1 MTIDNSLLH
10 DIRAAVAGRRD
21 ETIRFLGDIVAEPSL
36 LGQEKGA
43 QDRVEAEF
51 RSLGLAIDRFEP
63 DLEEIRTLPGFSPTV
78 IPSYAGRE
86 NVVGLHTPGE
96 AKGRSLILN
105 GHIDVVPT
113 GPEQLWT
120 TPPFQPSLRDGRMYG
135 RGAGDMKSGI
145 AAYCTALHALRSL
158 GLQPAAPVFLQS
170 VIEEECTGNG
180 ALACLARGYKADAA
194 IIPEPFDQSLMVGQ
208 LGVMWLTARITGKP
222 AHVLD
227 TSAGINAIEA
237 AYALFDALRG
247 LEAEWNDPEHRHDLY
262 RDHAHPVNFN
272 LGRIEGGDWTS
283 SVPCTAAVDIRV
295 GFYPGMTLGAVR
307 QALEGRIDEA
317 VRTRRE
323 LRGAQ
328 VAIEYRGF
336 QAEGCVIAT
345 DTPLM
350 TTLTAAHDRIAGTPI
365 RHLASTAT
373 TDVRFF
379 ELYGGIPATCYGAI
393 GGGYHGIDEWVSI
406 DSMMQVAEVLALF
419 IAEWCGLEE
428 RPGTGSG
435 F

>member
-1 MTIDNSLLH
+1 MTIDDALLGQ
-10 DIRAAVAGRRD
+10 IRAAVADRRE
-21 ETIRFLGDIVAEPSL
+21 ETIAFLSDIVAEGSL

-43 QDRVEAEF
+43 QDRIEKEF
-51 RSLGLAIDRFEP
+51 RSLDLAIDRFEP

-78 IPSYAGRE
+78 LDSYAGRE
-86 NVVGLHTPGE
+86 NVVGIHTPRE
-96 AKGRSLILN
+96 PKGRSLILN

-113 GPEQLWT
+113 GPESLWT
-120 TPPFQPSLRDGRMYG
+120 TPPFQPTIRDGRVYG

-145 AAYCTALHALRSL
+145 AAYCTAIHALRAL
-158 GLQPAAPVFLQS
+158 GLQPAASVFLQS

-180 ALACLARGYKADAA
+180 ALSCLARGYKADAA
-194 IIPEPFDQSLMVGQ
+194 VIPEPFNQSLMIGQ
-208 LGVMWLTARITGKP
+208 LGVMWLTVRITGKP

-237 AYALFDALRG
+237 AYSLFDALRG
-247 LEAEWNDPEHRHDLY
+247 LEAEWNEPAHRHALY

-283 SVPCTAAVDIRV
+283 SVPCTATIDIRV
-295 GFYPGMTLGAVR
+295 GFYPGMTLSAVKA
-307 QALEGRIDEA
+307 ALEGRIDEA

-323 LRGAQ
+323 LKGAR
-328 VAIEYRGF
+328 VEIEYRGF
-336 QAEGCVIAT
+336 QAEGCVMAT

-350 TTLTAAHDRIAGTPI
+350 TTLSAAHQRIAGAPI
-365 RHLASTAT
+365 ETMASTAT
-373 TDVRFF
+373 TDARFF
-379 ELYGGIPATCYGAI
+379 ELYGKVPATCYGAI

-419 IAEWCGLEE
+419 VAEWCGLEE
-428 RPGTGSG
+428 RP
-435 F
+435 

>member
-1 MTIDNSLLH
+1 MTIDETLLGE
-10 DIRAAVAGRRD
+10 IRAAVAERRD
-21 ETIRFLGDIVAEPSL
+21 ATIAFLSDIVAEPSL
-36 LGQEKGA
+36 LGQEAGA
-43 QDRVEAEF
+43 QDRIEKEF
-51 RSLGLAIDRFEP
+51 RSLDLAIDRFEP

-78 IPSYAGRE
+78 LDSYAGRE
-86 NVVGLHTPGE
+86 NVVGLHTPRE
-96 AKGRSLILN
+96 PKGRSLILN

-113 GPEQLWT
+113 GPESLWT
-120 TPPFQPSLRDGRMYG
+120 TPPFQPTIRDGRVYG

-145 AAYCTALHALRSL
+145 AAYCAAIHALRAL

-180 ALACLARGYKADAA
+180 ALSCLARGYKADAA
-194 IIPEPFDQSLMVGQ
+194 VIPEPFDQSLMIGQ
-208 LGVMWLTARITGKP
+208 LGVMWLTVRITGRP

-247 LEAEWNDPEHRHDLY
+247 LEAEWNEPTHRHALY

-272 LGRIEGGDWTS
+272 LGKIEGGDWTS

-295 GFYPGMTLGAVR
+295 GFYPGMTLSAVKA
-307 QALEGRIDEA
+307 ALEGRIDRALRE
-317 VRTRRE
+317 RRE
-323 LRGAQ
+323 LKGAT

-336 QAEGCVIAT
+336 QAEGCVMAT

-350 TTLTAAHDRIAGTPI
+350 TTLSAAHQRIAGAPI
-365 RHLASTAT
+365 ETMASTAT
-373 TDVRFF
+373 TDARFF
-379 ELYGGIPATCYGAI
+379 ELYGGIPATCYGAV

-419 IAEWCGLEE
+419 VAEWCGLEQ
-428 RPGTGSG
+428 RP
-435 F
+435 